1 MRAVMESEWPQLA
14 QKLPAGRWMRHWGLS
29 SRRGGKPGDRG
40 RQCAALRRMQHDYL
54 SARPADLSATAGICH
69 DATGVWR
76 VMTKRTSAPRPAE
89 GIPARQVGACHNAL
103 LSPGPQCV
111 TTELTQAEKCGLL
124 MVKVAIP
131 VAQLYLVHVFQR
143 SIPAG
148 FFAPRFPTTTTKTP
162 VQRSTVARST
172 RVDLR

>member
-1 MRAVMESEWPQLA
+1 MTAAASALPLGGCNMTTLA
-14 QKLPAGRWMRHWGLS
+14 PD
-29 SRRGGKPGDRG
+29 PPI
-40 RQCAALRRMQHDYL
+40 CLRRLGFVTTQ
-54 SARPADLSATAGICH
+54 RVR
-69 DATGVWR
+69 VWR

-148 FFAPRFPTTTTKTP
+148 FFASRFPATTTKTP

-172 RVDLR
+172 RVDLRWQQRCVSLSICYDHGSSTGYRRCLKDHL